1 MSTLPK
7 LGLRA
12 SKRLRPLGLNP
23 KGKPEGG
30 SVAPPVGAFTDSAN
44 RLLAAYNARYPIAV
58 ASNPPT
64 VTISGPQ
71 DVSPVSGRT
80 LAQGGATATADVPNG
95 YSDPLTPGSTW
106 IVTKK
111 DGSAKTF
118 APGSSKRFSYGGRD
132 FDFKLAAIDGDPALG
147 AGVRFR
153 YSEDGLTFK
162 WASASEV
169 TRVPIT
175 ASWSGSISGTTL
187 TVDAWTG
194 PGSQKIVIGG
204 PLSGSGVTAG
214 TTIVSQLSGPAGG
227 LGTYQVSASQ
237 TVASGTSMSSTPSYW
252 IYVDFGTAA
261 PRIIEVIGGWQLVQI
276 YGFNFR
282 PGFPIAAAPNSA
294 PRIMVFG
301 DSWVFGQGASEAS
314 KAQSRLIGEK
324 IGVPDVANH
333 GLRTNGFANDQGG
346 VQSYFHERI
355 SYAEGTNEGTLDL
368 VVMMGSINDTGKFG
382 NASAISASQELV
394 RQAFLKMRSAQPTAL
409 IVFPYGASPPDY
421 GEVAAQQTA
430 YAAAFDAV
438 FGADDATRKA
448 NGAYRLDLSS
458 GTGTNIFPRGANSLG
473 GFFPG
478 RPDIAGNPDGAHPN
492 DAGHAA
498 IATAAANAV
507 MVLVNALATGTS
519 PSKSRLASEGGAI
532 LTTESG
538 VPLTVE

>member
-1 MSTLPK
+1 VPQRFPFATF
-7 LGLRA
+7 GGGGR
-12 SKRLRPLGLNP
+12 RLSPFPPGA
-23 KGKPEGG
+23 GG
-30 SVAPPVGAFTDSAN
+30 GAPPSIFAASAN
-44 RLLAAYNARYPIAV
+44 KLLAAYNARYPIVV

-106 IVTKK
+106 IVTNKA
-111 DGSAKTF
+111 GTGRTF

-132 FDFKLAAIDGDPALG
+132 FDFKLASIDGDPAVG

-153 YSEDGLTFK
+153 YSEDGGLTFK

-175 ASWSGSISGTTL
+175 AAFTGSISGTTL
-187 TVDAWTG
+187 TVDAWIN

-204 PLSGSGVTAG
+204 PLAGSGVTAG

-227 LGTYQVSASQ
+227 LGTYQVSTSQ
-237 TVASGTSMSSTPSYW
+237 TVASGASMSSTPSYW
-252 IYVDFGTAA
+252 ITVDFGTAA

-282 PGFPIAAAPNSA
+282 NGYPIAAAPNSA

-324 IGVPDVANH
+324 INVLDVSNH

-346 VQSYFHERI
+346 VQSFFHERI
-355 SYAEGTNEGTLDL
+355 SFAEGTNEGTLDAI
-368 VVMMGSINDTGKFG
+368 VMMGSINDGGKFG
-382 NASAISASQELV
+382 SPAAIAASQELV
-394 RQAFLKMRSAQPTAL
+394 RLAFAKMRAAQPTAL
-409 IVFPYGASPPDY
+409 IVFPYGASPPQY
-421 GEVAAQQTA
+421 AEIPAQYAA

-438 FGADDATRKA
+438 FGSDAATRTA
-448 NGAYRLDLSS
+448 NGARRIDLSNVS
-458 GTGTNIFPRGANSLG
+458 GIGLFPRGAVSLG

-478 RPDIAGNPDGAHPN
+478 RAGIDGNPDNDHPGN
-492 DAGHAA
+492 TGHDAIAA
-498 IATAAANAV
+498 IAASTLTSLVSDLASGTA
-507 MVLVNALATGTS
+507 
-519 PSKSRLASEGGAI
+519 PSKSRLASEGGTI

>member
-1 MSTLPK
+1 VPQRFPFATF
-7 LGLRA
+7 GGGGR
-12 SKRLRPLGLNP
+12 RLSPFPPGA
-23 KGKPEGG
+23 GG
-30 SVAPPVGAFTDSAN
+30 GAPPSIFAASAN
-44 RLLAAYNARYPIAV
+44 KLLAAYNARYPIVV

-106 IVTKK
+106 IVTNKA
-111 DGSAKTF
+111 GTGRTF

-132 FDFKLAAIDGDPALG
+132 FDFKLASIDGDPAVG

-153 YSEDGLTFK
+153 YSEDGGLTFK

-175 ASWSGSISGTTL
+175 AAFTGSISGTTL
-187 TVDAWTG
+187 TVDAWIN

-204 PLSGSGVTAG
+204 PLAGSGVTAG

-227 LGTYQVSASQ
+227 LGTYQVSTSQ
-237 TVASGTSMSSTPSYW
+237 TVASGASMSSTPSYW
-252 IYVDFGTAA
+252 ITVDFGTAA

-282 PGFPIAAAPNSA
+282 NGYPIAAAPNSA
-294 PRIMVFG
+294 PRGMMLG
-301 DSWVFGQGASEAS
+301 DSWVFGQGASEARTG
-314 KAQSRLIGEK
+314 QSYRLAEK
-324 IGVPDVANH
+324 LGILDIYNH

-346 VQSYFHERI
+346 LQSYFHERI
-355 SYAEGTNEGTLDL
+355 SFAEGTNEGPLDL

-382 NASAISASQELV
+382 TPAAIAASQELV
-394 RQAFLKMRSAQPTAL
+394 RQAFVKMRAAQPSAIIT
-409 IVFPYGASPPDY
+409 FCYGASPPDY
-421 GEVAAQQTA
+421 GEVPAQQTA

-438 FGADDATRKA
+438 FGADQTARFA
-448 NGAYRLDLSS
+448 NGAYRIDLSS

-478 RPDIAGNPDGAHPN
+478 RVYQNGDPDGAHPN
-492 DAGHAA
+492 DSGHDR
-498 IATAAANAV
+498 IATACAGAV
-507 MVLVNALATGTS
+507 MNAVNALATGTA
-519 PSKSRLASEGGAI
+519 PGKSRLTTEGGAV